1 MFVDRAK
8 VFVESGGGG
17 GGCASFRRERFVPR
31 GGPNGGDGGDGGSVI
46 FVADSHV
53 STLIDLKYRQHIR
66 AKHGRPGQ
74 GSRKHGKSGESVEVG
89 VPAGTLVFDKDT
101 GDLLADLASAGD
113 RVVVVR
119 GGKGGRGNSHFAS
132 STNRAPRFAEKGE
145 PGTKR
150 TLRLELKVVA
160 DVGLVGAPN
169 AGKSTLLAA
178 MSAAHPKIASY
189 PFTTLSPNLGVVR
202 PDDQRH
208 YVVADIPGLIEGASH
223 GAGLGM
229 EFLRHVER
237 TAVIAIV
244 VDSAT
249 DHAEKDRRAM
259 IDEMG
264 QYGQALLDKPRV
276 VIANKMDLPE
286 SGEGA
291 RALAASASEPVYEIS
306 AATGE
311 GVAQL
316 MRVLADLVERAR
328 REATDAAGADS
339 ETVSAP
345 ERRYVYRP
353 PYVIDPADGGFMVR
367 GEKVERLAVMTD
379 WDNDEARQYFMTSLG
394 KLGVFRALARS
405 GASTGDTVWVGPVEF
420 EYVEDE

>member
-17 GGCASFRRERFVPR
+17 HGCASFRREKFVPR

-46 FVADSHV
+46 FVADNHM

-66 AKHGRPGQ
+66 AKHGRAG
-74 GSRKHGKSGESVEVG
+74 GSNRKRGKSGKSIEVSVPV
-89 VPAGTLVFDKDT
+89 GTLIFEEDT
-101 GDLLADLASAGD
+101 GELLADLAEAG
-113 RVVVVR
+113 RRIEIAR

-150 TLRLELKVVA
+150 TLTLELKVVA

-223 GAGLGM
+223 GAGLGI

-249 DHAEKDRRAM
+249 DHAVKDRESL

-264 QYGQALLDKPRV
+264 LYDQALLDKPRV
-276 VIANKMDLPE
+276 VVANKMDVPE
-286 SGEGA
+286 SREGA
-291 RALAASASEPVYEIS
+291 RALVASASEPVYEIS

-311 GVAQL
+311 GVPQL
-316 MRVLADLVERAR
+316 MRMLADQVDRAR
-328 REATDAAGADS
+328 RQAADAAAAAAQ
-339 ETVSAP
+339 TVSEP
-345 ERRYVYRP
+345 ERKYVYRP
-353 PYVIDPADGGFMVR
+353 PYVIDRIDDGFTVR

-379 WDNDEARQYFMTSLG
+379 WDNDEARRYFMTTLG

-405 GASTGDTVWVGPVEF
+405 GASRGDIVWVGPVEF

>member
-17 GGCASFRRERFVPR
+17 YGCASFRREKFVPR

-46 FVADSHV
+46 FVADYHV

-74 GSRKHGKSGESVEVG
+74 GNRKHGKSGESVEVS
-89 VPAGTLVFDKDT
+89 VPVGTLVFDEDT
-101 GDLLADLASAGD
+101 GEMLADLADAGQ
-113 RVVVVR
+113 RVEVAR
-119 GGKGGRGNSHFAS
+119 GGKGGRGNSRFAS

-208 YVVADIPGLIEGASH
+208 YVVADVPGLIEGASH
-223 GAGLGM
+223 GAGLGI

-249 DHAEKDRRAM
+249 DHAMKDWKSM
-259 IDEMG
+259 IDEMAL
-264 QYGQALLDKPRV
+264 YDQALLDKPRV
-276 VIANKMDLPE
+276 VVANKMDLAE
-286 SGEGA
+286 SSEGA
-291 RALAASASEPVYEIS
+291 RALAANASEPVYEIS

-311 GVAQL
+311 GVPEL
-316 MRVLADLVERAR
+316 MHALADQVDRAR
-328 REATDAAGADS
+328 CQAADTAAAAVQ
-339 ETVSAP
+339 TVSEP
-345 ERRYVYRP
+345 ERKYLYRP
-353 PYVIDPADGGFMVR
+353 PYIIDRTDGGFTVR

-379 WDNDEARQYFMTSLG
+379 WDNEEARRYFMTTLG

-405 GASTGDTVWVGPVEF
+405 GASRGDIVRVGSVQF